1 MNLKNRKMNINEK
14 IHKFFNSNIKKV
26 ECENIFIPNND
37 KKLKV
42 IKSDFK
48 RDLNLTDT
56 FKHILNESKK
66 IKGF

>member
-1 MNLKNRKMNINEK
+1 MNLKNRKMNLNEM
-14 IHKFFNSNIKKV
+14 IHKFFNANIKKV
-26 ECENIFIPNND
+26 KCENIFIPNNE

-56 FKHILNESKK
+56 FKHIHNESKK